1 MRKKDIKIR
10 FQAEAD
16 DRISLENI
24 KKIPE
29 DLAVDFGKELT
40 KTRIK
45 VYEILDSL
53 YKQIENEIVKHQEI
67 KNEEYYIL
75 INHEELHDIYKAN
88 DCFIDINNITN
99 NGLYGDEKKLLGIK
113 FLISE
118 NIKKAEL
125 VRKV

>member
-88 DCFIDINNITN
+88 DFFVDINNITN

-113 FLISE
+113 FLISG
-118 NIKKAEL
+118 NVKKAEL
-125 VRKV
+125 VRKI